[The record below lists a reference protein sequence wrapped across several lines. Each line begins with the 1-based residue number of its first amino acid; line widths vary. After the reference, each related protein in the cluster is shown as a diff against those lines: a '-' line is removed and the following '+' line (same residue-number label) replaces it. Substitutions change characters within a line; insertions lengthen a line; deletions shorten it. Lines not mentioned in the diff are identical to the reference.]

1 MDCKAEI
8 LKYIKQKENSG
19 ALLLTGKW
27 GCGKSYLL
35 KEIAEE
41 LNKKEKYAV
50 AVISLFGVDSID
62 ALNRKVKEA
71 YLISTSKM
79 SASALKMSKAVS
91 ALLEDGA
98 DVAAAALP
106 SSIAASAI
114 SKGISSV
121 WLAICWS
128 IPRRHRRSDGLTSTC
143 ILSTRRISRPAELRM
158 TRFWNCWGCCASA
171 A

>member
-8 LKYIKQKENSG
+8 LKYIEQKENSG

-114 SKGISSV
+114 SKGVSSV
-121 WLAICWS
+121 LS
-128 IPRRHRRSDGLTSTC
+128 INAFDLVTVKNIVGKNK
-143 ILSTRRISRPAELRM
+143 
-158 TRFWNCWGCCASA
+158 RFV
-171 A
+171 